1 MEGTSSYSV
10 HAGTGLQGRF
20 PQFLA
25 VPQVSEPEI
34 KIALGDGRTLMLP
47 LDGADGADG
56 GPSDLDL
63 DDDAREKILK
73 IKAKLAS
80 IV

>member
-1 MEGTSSYSV
+1 M
-10 HAGTGLQGRF
+10 A
-20 PQFLA
+20 
-25 VPQVSEPEI
+25 EPEI

-47 LDGADGADG
+47 LDGADGGA